1 MTPMPVRRPDRRLAP
16 RPLPAHLTSAA
27 GLWLSSRTALPSW
40 KIASPPSNET
50 GRRLRALA
58 AEIDAFGLN
67 EVAAALDAEIVRRAT
82 ACIDGLEA
90 YRRHPYRR
98 AAAEP
103 PIIWREGATRLLDY
117 GGDAAAPVVFVV
129 PSLINRYY
137 VLDLLPE
144 RSFLRHLAGH
154 GLRPLVVDWGSPGAA
169 EAGFD
174 VSGYVER
181 LDRAFAFAARSA
193 PQPLAVVGYCMG
205 GLLAVALALRRQRQV
220 ACLALLATPWDFHAK
235 STMQARLLGL
245 FGDYLSAPDAAV
257 VPVEI
262 VQSLFFLLD
271 PFLAERKFVRFAAL
285 DPAGEEAR
293 GFVALE
299 DWIND
304 GVPLPTAVARECL
317 RTWYGDNAPGR
328 GLWRVAGLTVQPQ
341 LLRRPALVVIPGR
354 DRIVPPASAEPLAT
368 AIPGAEVLRPPLGH
382 IGMMSAA
389 RAPELLWTPLARW
402 LRPRLVRPP
411 TGRWLDSRGACS

>member
-1 MTPMPVRRPDRRLAP
+1 MTALLAPRPDRRLAP
-16 RPLPAHLTSAA
+16 RPLPAHLSSAA
-27 GLWLSSRTALPSW
+27 VLWRSSRIALPFW

-50 GRRLRALA
+50 GRRLRTLA
-58 AEIDAFGLN
+58 AEIDAFGLS
-67 EVAAALDAEIVRRAT
+67 EVAAALDAEIARRAT
-82 ACIDGLEA
+82 AYIDGLEA

-103 PIIWREGATRLLDY
+103 PVIWRESATRLLDY
-117 GGDAAAPVVFVV
+117 GGDAAAPAVFVV

-144 RSFLRHLAGH
+144 RSFLRHLAGY

-169 EAGFD
+169 ETGRD
-174 VSGYVER
+174 VGGYVQR
-181 LDRAFAFAARSA
+181 LDRAFAFAARSGTR
-193 PQPLAVVGYCMG
+193 PLAVVGYCMG
-205 GLLAVALALRRQRQV
+205 GLLAMALALRRQRQV
-220 ACLALLATPWDFHAK
+220 ACLALLATPWDFHAER
-235 STMQARLLGL
+235 TMRARLLRL
-245 FGDYLSAPDAAV
+245 LGDCLSALDAAV
-257 VPVEI
+257 VPVEV

-271 PFLAERKFVRFAAL
+271 PFLGQRKFVRFAAL
-285 DPAGEEAR
+285 DPAAEEAR

-317 RTWYGDNAPGR
+317 RAWYGDNAPGR
-328 GLWRVAGLTVQPQ
+328 GLWRVAGLTVRPQ

-368 AIPGAEVLRPPLGH
+368 AIPNAEVLRPPLGH

-389 RAPELLWTPLARW
+389 RALEMLWTPLAQW
-402 LRPRLVRPP
+402 LRARLVRPSR
-411 TGRWLDSRGACS
+411 GRRLDSSGARS